1 MYSPKYYGLMFI
13 PIHAHIV
20 YFKDLFFAL
29 LNIRY
34 TCTKYY
40 DNIFFCRMTGLQM
53 ETHSYDILQQKLL
66 GIPWSTVYIVKQISP
81 QS

>member
-1 MYSPKYYGLMFI
+1 MHTSSILKIYFSLYWIYGI
-13 PIHAHIV
+13 YVH
-20 YFKDLFFAL
+20 
-29 LNIRY
+29 
-34 TCTKYY
+34 Y

>member
-1 MYSPKYYGLMFI
+1 MY
-13 PIHAHIV
+13 
-20 YFKDLFFAL
+20 
-29 LNIRY
+29 N
-34 TCTKYY
+34 Y